1 MRTTDGARRYAE
13 FLAMRDGE
21 PDFDRR
27 TLSRREAF
35 FARLAREPVRSQR
48 RFDRDVYLRNLA
60 RRRPERELDAP
71 MLWLLASAKA
81 NQAERFGVGM
91 AELYGRITSASDPV
105 RVHVQLQETYHT
117 RILADVVAIFGLRVH
132 ARPPGLLS
140 RMLIRWIISV
150 PEHWHLP
157 LTGSAEMVGCVAF
170 RMLRDRGLE
179 LFADEPAVA
188 ARIRLLYDEIIADE
202 IGHVG
207 FIADQLGRTGRGVM
221 RALYRHL
228 GRHLA
233 GQMPELVRLVGRTE
247 HERRFLAPFRLDE
260 MAAEFPAQAYAAAL
274 I

>member
-1 MRTTDGARRYAE
+1 
-13 FLAMRDGE
+13 
-21 PDFDRR
+21 
-27 TLSRREAF
+27 
-35 FARLAREPVRSQR
+35 
-48 RFDRDVYLRNLA
+48 
-60 RRRPERELDAP
+60 
-71 MLWLLASAKA
+71 
-81 NQAERFGVGM
+81 
-91 AELYGRITSASDPV
+91 
-105 RVHVQLQETYHT
+105 
-117 RILADVVAIFGLRVH
+117 VH

-150 PEHWHLP
+150 PEQWHLP